1 MRLAFVSATGVAL
14 ALAACE
20 GVGVAVVGDRPLEP
34 EPPENACFAVRCD
47 EILEARAPV
56 WRADGPLGA
65 ALASCPERTT
75 IEAEAASFALD
86 PDALG
91 SLRCVDLHLVA
102 DAPFTIDLRE
112 VPIAGA
118 RIDVTSSA
126 PGTLLLGGA
135 VTTIDLAVHGPVDV
149 RVLGGAVGASRVLLE
164 GAAPDRLASLTTDAV
179 LVTDVVVEAPYGRVR
194 AHQSHLARVAIE
206 AAEVE
211 LELSSVADAS
221 VVADRIAL
229 LDAVLA
235 QVDLAADVIVGAA
248 GDLSDVDIAR
258 CGEITLAVVD
268 VIRTHVA
275 RCSEALVLDD
285 VDVERSLIEAD
296 VIGSGRIR
304 HSGLRGARVELESS
318 RLTLSSLCGVESL
331 SVWTTSVECPS
342 CEPTAPPEI
351 CGAPAMTQRYCPGYE
366 TSPCEGQPRPI
377 GPMSV
382 AP

>member
-1 MRLAFVSATGVAL
+1 MRVDAL
-14 ALAACE
+14 ALCVAFATLTACD
-20 GVGVAVVGDRPLEP
+20 GVGVAVVGERPLEP
-34 EPPENACFAVRCD
+34 DPPMNACFAVRCD
-47 EILEARAPV
+47 EVLEARTPV
-56 WRADGPLGA
+56 WRPDGPIGA

-135 VTTIDLAVHGPVDV
+135 VTTIDLSVHGPVDV
-149 RVLGGAVGASRVLLE
+149 RVLGGAVGSSRVLLE

-179 LVTDVVVEAPYGRVR
+179 LVTDLLVEAPYGLVRV
-194 AHQSHLARVAIE
+194 HQSHLARVALE

-211 LELSSVADAS
+211 LELSSVADGSIA
-221 VVADRIAL
+221 ADRIAL

-235 QVDLAADVIVGAA
+235 HVDLAADVIVGAA
-248 GDLSDVDIAR
+248 GDLSEVDVTR

-268 VIRTHVA
+268 VIDTHVA
-275 RCSEALVLDD
+275 RCTEALVLDD
-285 VDVERSLIEAD
+285 VDLERSLVDAD
-296 VIGSGRIR
+296 VHFAGCSAAG
-304 HSGLRGARVELESS
+304 
-318 RLTLSSLCGVESL
+318 
-331 SVWTTSVECPS
+331 
-342 CEPTAPPEI
+342 
-351 CGAPAMTQRYCPGYE
+351 
-366 TSPCEGQPRPI
+366 
-377 GPMSV
+377 
-382 AP
+382 